1 MNTENTLAGFEQDV
15 AGPVLLLEH
24 EGDPRIVTL
33 RLNRPQ
39 ALNALDDAMM
49 SALVDAVRFVVA
61 DTRRRVLIVEGAG
74 SHFMA
79 GGDIKGFAKTLDRS
93 GEERRAH
100 FLAAIHRLHAA
111 IELLQR
117 APIITLAKVRGA
129 CAGFGLSLAIGCD
142 LTIAAEDAY
151 FATAYKSIGL
161 TPDGGQSYFLPRM
174 LGVKKALELVLLSER
189 ISAGRAVTM
198 GLVNRIVPPEELDA
212 TVDALA
218 RQIATSA
225 SQAMAGAKR
234 LLTTSLGK
242 TLSEQLA
249 AEAGSFAHCA
259 STDDFAEGI
268 RAFIEKREARF
279 T

>member
-1 MNTENTLAGFEQDV
+1 MNTGNTLAGFEQDV
-15 AGPVLLLEH
+15 NAPVLLLEH
-24 EGDPRIVTL
+24 EGNECIVTL

-74 SHFMA
+74 GHFMA

-93 GEERRAH
+93 GEARRAH
-100 FLAAIHRLHAA
+100 FLGAIHRLHAA

-117 APIITLAKVRGA
+117 APIVTIAKVRGA

-151 FATAYKSIGL
+151 FATAYKTIGL
-161 TPDGGQSYFLPRM
+161 TPDGGQSYFLPRI

-189 ISAGRAVTM
+189 ISAGRAVTL
-198 GLVNRIVPPEELDA
+198 GLVNRIVAPDELDA
-212 TVDALA
+212 TVDAVA
-218 RQIATSA
+218 QQIAASA
-225 SQAMAGAKR
+225 AHAMAGAKR

-242 TLSEQLA
+242 TMSEQLA
-249 AEAGSFAHCA
+249 AEAESFALCA
-259 STDDFAEGI
+259 SKDDFAEGI
-268 RAFIEKREARF
+268 RAFIEKRTPKF
-279 T
+279 D